1 MNGKEKFKKFRIKHR
16 DALLALALLAIPIGW
31 WLLISGYPTGFGLV
45 LGFLDWKGINATPKL
60 TLDNFKVFFTNSFYY
75 SSLFKTVLIGGLSF
89 VATTLIGLL
98 FALVLNKIKVFRSVF
113 QAIWY
118 IPVVLSTVATTQIF
132 NIFLDT
138 YDGVINQM
146 LIRAGKEII
155 VWELSVPWSIAWIV
169 IYSVWKGLGGS
180 VLLWLSALL
189 SVDGSLKEAAKID
202 GATLWKEFIYVTVP
216 QMKPIILYILIN
228 GFIGAMQI
236 YEQVLF
242 ITNGGPYG
250 QTEVLA
256 FRIMR
261 DFYWEN
267 NFGMAGASS
276 MVMLL
281 VTFGFTVAVFKT
293 RKEKE

>member
-1 MNGKEKFKKFRIKHR
+1 M
-16 DALLALALLAIPIGW
+16 
-31 WLLISGYPTGFGLV
+31 
-45 LGFLDWKGINATPKL
+45 
-60 TLDNFKVFFTNSFYY
+60 
-75 SSLFKTVLIGGLSF
+75 LIGGLSF
-89 VATTLIGLL
+89 IATTLIGLL

-202 GATLWKEFIYVTVP
+202 GATPWKEFIYVTIP

>member
-1 MNGKEKFKKFRIKHR
+1 M
-16 DALLALALLAIPIGW
+16 
-31 WLLISGYPTGFGLV
+31 
-45 LGFLDWKGINATPKL
+45 
-60 TLDNFKVFFTNSFYY
+60 
-75 SSLFKTVLIGGLSF
+75 
-89 VATTLIGLL
+89 
-98 FALVLNKIKVFRSVF
+98 
-113 QAIWY
+113 
-118 IPVVLSTVATTQIF
+118 
-132 NIFLDT
+132 
-138 YDGVINQM
+138 
-146 LIRAGKEII
+146 
-155 VWELSVPWSIAWIV
+155 
-169 IYSVWKGLGGS
+169 
-180 VLLWLSALL
+180 L

-202 GATLWKEFIYVTVP
+202 GATPWKEFIYVTIP

>member
-1 MNGKEKFKKFRIKHR
+1 M
-16 DALLALALLAIPIGW
+16 
-31 WLLISGYPTGFGLV
+31 
-45 LGFLDWKGINATPKL
+45 
-60 TLDNFKVFFTNSFYY
+60 
-75 SSLFKTVLIGGLSF
+75 
-89 VATTLIGLL
+89 
-98 FALVLNKIKVFRSVF
+98 
-113 QAIWY
+113 
-118 IPVVLSTVATTQIF
+118 
-132 NIFLDT
+132 
-138 YDGVINQM
+138 
-146 LIRAGKEII
+146 
-155 VWELSVPWSIAWIV
+155 PWSIAWIV

-202 GATLWKEFIYVTVP
+202 GATPWKEFIYVTIP